1 MNYDFYDVI
10 IQELSKQ
17 DKLWRQISFNICKNR
32 MLADDLVNDM
42 YLKLM
47 NKTKYNKYFV
57 AITIK
62 NLFIDHIRKERT
74 TSLEEYHFVQDITN
88 NFEPDDSQQKVLEEF
103 ENLDW
108 IKQELLLERSTD
120 RSIREIGKIYN
131 INYNY
136 IFRQCDQAKKQI
148 MQAI

>member
-1 MNYDFYDVI
+1 
-10 IQELSKQ
+10 
-17 DKLWRQISFNICKNR
+17 

-42 YLKLM
+42 YLKLR

-148 MQAI
+148 MQSI